1 MSTYNN
7 RRSYER
13 RRSTAGS
20 RRTGSS
26 GSRGRRRPPK
36 KRVRYDRIAGVA
48 VVFILLIIIL
58 VACGKSCGSKSSTED
73 ESSIVPT
80 EAKEQS
86 QDAGTDSAASEDS
99 GTSLLE
105 NYSTAAQTPAAMLEG
120 DLVLVNKQH
129 EYSFPTSED
138 AVEMVYSKK
147 TDSYQVADLETYLA
161 PRAITA
167 LNSMMDAFYNEKGH
181 GDCIVISGFRTKDY
195 QDELFNSGT
204 TDIKGG
210 YSDYHT
216 GLSFDLGVYPD
227 GASSY
232 YYTPEGDY
240 AWINDNCAK
249 YGFILR
255 YPEGKES
262 AAGVTESKSYQ
273 FRYVGIPHAI
283 CMKDNN
289 LCLEEYTEFVKN
301 YTYNGDHIKV
311 AGPDKNYEI
320 YYVEANLAGGDT
332 EVPVPAGKEYTISG
346 NNADGFV
353 VTVELS

>member
-13 RRSTAGS
+13 RSST
-20 RRTGSS
+20 RRTSGSS
-26 GSRGRRRPPK
+26 GSRGGKRRPPK
-36 KRVRYDRIAGVA
+36 KRIRYDRVAGAA

-58 VACGKSCGSKSSTED
+58 VACGKSCGGSDTKEE

-80 EAKEQS
+80 ESKEQS
-86 QDAGTDSAASEDS
+86 QTNGSDSGVSEDS

-105 NYSTAAQTPAAMLEG
+105 NYSTVTQAPGNMLEG
-120 DLVLVNKQH
+120 DLILVNKQH
-129 EYSFPTSED
+129 EYSFPTDEE
-138 AVEMVYSKK
+138 AVEMVYGSK

-167 LNSMMDAFYNEKGH
+167 LNSLMDAFYAEKGRS
-181 GDCIVISGFRTKDY
+181 DCIVISGFRTKDY

-210 YSDYHT
+210 CSDYHT

-227 GASSY
+227 GESSY

-249 YGFILR
+249 YGFVLR
-255 YPEGKES
+255 FPEGKEA
-262 AAGVTESKSYQ
+262 AAGVSESKSYQ

-283 CMKDNN
+283 CMKENN

-301 YTYNGDHIKV
+301 YTYDGDHLKV
-311 AGPDKNYEI
+311 AGPDKNYEV
-320 YYVEANLAGGDT
+320 YYVEANLSGDT

-353 VTVELS
+353 VAVELS